1 MAINVSLHLFVGVGL
16 LAGYVI
22 AILVGAFA

>member
-1 MAINVSLHLFVGVGL
+1 MGVNVNLHLAVGLGL

-22 AILVGAFA
+22 AIVLAMLR